1 MCEAGVA
8 VDGDGHD
15 GRELDER
22 MRLEQSA
29 GVCCRRR
36 AVIQGEEGD
45 DEDVD
50 AGLEE
55 EAEDDAAAVV
65 AAAARPREVQSR
77 CLDRKSWRGVGYR
90 G

>member
-1 MCEAGVA
+1 MA

-15 GRELDER
+15 GRELGER
-22 MRLEQSA
+22 TMLEHEA
-29 GVCCRRR
+29 EACCRRR

-55 EAEDDAAAVV
+55 EAEDDAAA
-65 AAAARPREVQSR
+65 ARPREVQSR
-77 CLDRKSWRGVGYR
+77 CLDRKSWRGAGYR